1 MMRRTAWIAP
11 TLMLPML
18 LAACAPDFTPMSFVD
33 KPRILGLVAE
43 PPEVAFA
50 QDTQGNVTLTAVIA
64 LPGPDRDGVQAD
76 AELTDLA
83 WSLCV
88 LSLGASA
95 GYRCAVPEFPVTD
108 ADLETRTATF
118 QGAVL
123 AAQMDLVRTFVGE
136 FVAYLKQVVT
146 QDDACNLAVIAGWD
160 DCVAD
165 NDGNEAPCEDATF
178 AAAKA
183 CMYEGGIELMFH
195 AAATVVVDGE
205 PVTLDA
211 YKRVAFRAP
220 KEGRSPNRNPG
231 FRVRVGDAEVAA
243 TGRPG
248 LSGVV
253 SACPKAKVTFAPE
266 LFEDAIETNPDA
278 EPNPDGTPADEFL
291 FLSWTATS
299 GTFDRIKSST
309 AVLKPDDPIDL
320 SNELVLWPDDE
331 MPAES
336 TVWVFARDDR
346 LGASFVTFGL
356 TRWDGPECE
365 ADPDFAAV
373 IDAGGAP

>member
-1 MMRRTAWIAP
+1 MRRTAWIAP

-33 KPRILGLVAE
+33 KPRILGVVAE
-43 PPEVAFA
+43 PPEVAFSE
-50 QDTQGNVTLTAVIA
+50 QTQGDVALSAVIA
-64 LPGPDRDGVQAD
+64 LPGPDPDGVAVD
-76 AELTDLA
+76 AELTDLS

-108 ADLETRTATF
+108 ADFESRTATF

-123 AAQMDLVRTFVGE
+123 AAQMDLVRSFVGG
-136 FVAYLKQVVT
+136 FVEYLKQVVT
-146 QDDACNLAVIAGWD
+146 QDDACNLAVIAEWD

-183 CMYEGGIELMFH
+183 CMFEGGLEAMFH
-195 AAATVVVDGE
+195 ATATVVLDGE

-220 KEGRSPNRNPG
+220 KDGRIPNGNPG
-231 FRVRVGDAEVAA
+231 FRVRVGEAEVAA
-243 TGRPG
+243 TDRPNA
-248 LSGVV
+248 SVV
-253 SACPKAKVTFAPE
+253 SACPDAKVTFEPE
-266 LFEDAIETNPDA
+266 LFDDAIETNPDA
-278 EPNPDGTPADEFL
+278 EPNPDGTPAEEFV

-299 GTFDRIKSST
+299 GEFDRIKSST

-320 SNELVLWPDDE
+320 SNELVQWPADE

-346 LGASFVTFGL
+346 LGASFVTFTL

-365 ADPDFAAV
+365 ADPDFVTVLA
-373 IDAGGAP
+373 AGGAP